1 MTEAR
6 ARRTESRG
14 GVPDHRPGV
23 FEHSRHS
30 VWLLWHLNSVY
41 ACSIYLHQAWTNAND
56 KMTVK
61 DYIFYKT
68 LCIRRKILNI
78 ITVQSVDP
86 NKKVPDLNCGVQ
98 DLLLEVVD
106 LK

>member
-1 MTEAR
+1 M
-6 ARRTESRG
+6 
-14 GVPDHRPGV
+14 D
-23 FEHSRHS
+23 S

-41 ACSIYLHQAWTNAND
+41 ACNIYLHQAWTNAND
-56 KMTVK
+56 KMTAK
-61 DYIFYKT
+61 DYIF
-68 LCIRRKILNI
+68 LQNI
-78 ITVQSVDP
+78 MQTQKNTQHYNCVDP